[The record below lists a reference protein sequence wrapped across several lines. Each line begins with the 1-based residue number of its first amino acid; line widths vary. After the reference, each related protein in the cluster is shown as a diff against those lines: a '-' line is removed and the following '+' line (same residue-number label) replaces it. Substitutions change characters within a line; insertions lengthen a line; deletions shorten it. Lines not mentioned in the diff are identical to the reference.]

1 VSGRRALVAPDSFK
15 GTFSAPEVAD
25 AVARGLERHA
35 IAADR
40 CPVADG
46 GEGTMGVMLAA
57 LGGRTVRTPTRDPL
71 DRPISAQF
79 ALLDDGARALVETAA
94 ASGLALLA
102 EHERDPWSASTWG
115 TGRLIRA
122 AVEAGAREVLV
133 AVGGSATVDGGRG
146 ALAAIAEGGGLDG
159 ARVTVLCDVETPWER
174 SAEIYGPQK
183 GADAAMV
190 ARLAA
195 RLDSFAGEL
204 PRDPRGVAMTG
215 GAGGLPGALWGA
227 LDARLVGGAE
237 HVLDAIGFDR
247 RLRDADVAIVGEGRI
262 DEQSVM
268 GKIVGAIAGR
278 ALAAG
283 VPVHAIVGRNA
294 LDPAAGRAIGLRSI
308 TEATTL
314 AELEAAGEQLGTVV
328 TRQTA
333 RARAADAK
341 PA

>member
-1 VSGRRALVAPDSFK
+1 VSGPRALVAPDSFK

-25 AVARGLERHA
+25 AVARGLERGA

-46 GEGTMGVMLAA
+46 GEGTMDVMLAA
-57 LGGRTVRTPTRDPL
+57 LGGRTVRVWTRDPL
-71 DRPISAQF
+71 DRPIAARF

-102 EHERDPWSASTWG
+102 EHERDPWAASTWG

-146 ALAAIAEGGGLDG
+146 ALAALAEGGGLDG
-159 ARVTVLCDVETPWER
+159 ARLTVLCDVGTPWER
-174 SAEIYGPQK
+174 CAEIYGPQK

-190 ARLAA
+190 ARLDA
-195 RLDSFAGEL
+195 RLERFAGEL
-204 PRDPRGVAMTG
+204 ARDPRGVAMTG
-215 GAGGLPGALWGA
+215 AAGGLAGGLWGA
-227 LDARLVGGAE
+227 LGARLVGGAE
-237 HVLDAIGFDR
+237 HILDAIGFDR
-247 RLRDADVAIVGEGRI
+247 RLRDAAAVVVGEGRI
-262 DEQSVM
+262 DAQSVM

-278 ALAAG
+278 ARAAG
-283 VPVHAIVGRNA
+283 VPVHAIVGADA
-294 LDPAAGRAIGLRSI
+294 LDPAAGRAIGLCSI

-314 AELEAAGEQLGTVV
+314 PELEIAGERLATVLTAGAAG
-328 TRQTA
+328 
-333 RARAADAK
+333 
-341 PA
+341 